1 MKILF
6 AAIVFHLSLTVQAF
20 AAISC
25 SMSVSSVNFG
35 SIDVTSGSAVS
46 TSGTLS
52 LNCTGAATV
61 NPNRMCVDIDGGSSS
76 DATSRIM
83 LSGGNQLRY
92 QLYSDSG
99 LTTQWGSWSQGLYG
113 GGATWDVSC
122 ASTTCSATLPV
133 YGNVLASQ
141 NSTPSGSYLST
152 LNLFF
157 TYNKNTNTSCPNN
170 GLGNS
175 TTSFSALATVQ
186 KTCTISATN
195 LNFGTVGL
203 LVSNVDASN
212 TVTVKCSN
220 STSYNIGLNA
230 GSGSGATVA
239 ARKMTNGANAVTYSL
254 YNTAGRTT
262 VWGNTIGTDTVTG
275 TGSGSNQV
283 LTVYGRV
290 PPQTTPP
297 PATYTDTI
305 VVTVTY

>member
-6 AAIVFHLSLTVQAF
+6 AAIVLYLSLTVQAF

-35 SIDVTSGSAVS
+35 NIDVTSGSAVS

-52 LNCTGAATV
+52 LNCTGASTV

-92 QLYSDSG
+92 QLYSDAG

-113 GGATWDVSC
+113 GGVTWDVSC

-141 NSTPSGSYLST
+141 NSTPPGDYSST

-157 TYNKNTNTSCPNN
+157 TYNKNTINSCPDN
-170 GLGNS
+170 GQGNS

-186 KTCTISATN
+186 KTCTVSATN
-195 LNFGTVGL
+195 LDFGSVGL
-203 LVSNVDASN
+203 LISNVDASN

-220 STSYNIGLNA
+220 STSYNVGLSA
-230 GSGSGATVA
+230 GNGSGATVA
-239 ARKMTNGANAVTYSL
+239 ARKMTNGANTVTYSL